1 MKDDEFERLMRDA
14 AHTYRPRPAL
24 DDDATWRAIDQAL
37 PGATA
42 DRPPLAVVR
51 GDASPAH
58 RGARLWRHPLAR
70 MAAMLLV
77 GVAVGRA
84 SVDLGGAPSRVERAE
99 ILAATSPAPLTSD
112 SPAPAAVDPATGEY
126 LARTEALLAMLP
138 AELRASRTDAAFV
151 GQADALLLQTR
162 LLLDSPAAADP
173 ALRALLDDLE
183 VVLAQVVRLDARR
196 DPMKVDFLQQAMQ
209 QRDVLPRLRDAVV
222 DRSAD

>member
-24 DDDATWRAIDQAL
+24 DADATWRAIEGAL
-37 PGATA
+37 PAPG
-42 DRPPLAVVR
+42 DVRPPLAVVR

-84 SVDLGGAPSRVERAE
+84 SVGMGGTSPQVRPADPIV
-99 ILAATSPAPLTSD
+99 AATPATT
-112 SPAPAAVDPATGEY
+112 PATTPVPAAIDPATGEY

-162 LLLDSPAAADP
+162 LLLDSPVAADP

-196 DPMKVDFLQQAMQ
+196 DPMKVDFLHQAMQ